1 MQLKF
6 HVQLRTVDL
15 NVNYEGR
22 IEYFIIEL
30 QEVLADVCQVRF
42 EGSLKMCALFGKVKC
57 HLEAHVC
64 LGSKFLECSHRRN
77 LMARLS

>member
-1 MQLKF
+1 MELKF

-42 EGSLKMCALFGKVKC
+42 EGS
-57 HLEAHVC
+57 
-64 LGSKFLECSHRRN
+64 
-77 LMARLS
+77 